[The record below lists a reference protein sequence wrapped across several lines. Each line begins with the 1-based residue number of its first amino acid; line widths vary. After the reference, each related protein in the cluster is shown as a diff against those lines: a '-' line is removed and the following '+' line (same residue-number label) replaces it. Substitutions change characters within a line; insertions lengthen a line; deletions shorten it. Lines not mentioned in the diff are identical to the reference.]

1 MLNENEDQERKSAP
15 SLSERVAELYA
26 TIDVTSPPGLPKYL
40 RVCRLIEEEIASGRI
55 KPGDRLPSELELTQ
69 ALPTS
74 LGTVQKALQALAERG
89 IVLREQGKG
98 TFIAEARVDE
108 SKLWHLRFLRDDGT
122 LAPVYANVQ
131 SIGSINH
138 QGPWTE
144 FLGPQSF
151 YIEVR
156 RTMSIDRKFT
166 VASNFY
172 VAGPPFWELLTIPQD
187 EFDVTSL
194 RGTLGAK
201 RFDVATLRA
210 VEHFGIRP
218 VQNDISGIIGVAPE
232 SIVMVCDVVG
242 YGIKDAPVYYQRYW
256 VPPNPYRL
264 EAGAKI
270 P

>member
-1 MLNENEDQERKSAP
+1 MLDENIEQQGNPAATLLERAS
-15 SLSERVAELYA
+15 ELYA

-40 RVCRLIEEEIASGRI
+40 RVCRMIEEEIASGRI
-55 KPGDRLPSELELTQ
+55 NPGDRLPSELELTQ

-108 SKLWHLRFLRDDGT
+108 SKLWHLRFLRDDGS
-122 LAPVYANVQ
+122 LAPVYASVH

-144 FLGPQSF
+144 FLGRHSF

-187 EFDVTSL
+187 ELDVTSL
-194 RGTLGAK
+194 RGTLGNK
-201 RFDVATLRA
+201 RFDVATLQA
-210 VEHFGIRP
+210 VEHFGIR
-218 VQNDISGIIGVAPE
+218 VVDENIAGIIDVAPN
-232 SIVMVCDVVG
+232 STAMFCDVIG
-242 YGIKDAPVYYQRYW
+242 YGIKNAPVYYQRYW

>member
-1 MLNENEDQERKSAP
+1 MTTLEYNQERNTGT
-15 SLSERVAELYA
+15 SLSERAAELYA
-26 TIDVTSPPGLPKYL
+26 RVDLTSPRGLPKYL
-40 RVCRLIEEEIASGRI
+40 RVCRMIEEEIDSGRM

-69 ALPTS
+69 VLPTS

-89 IVLREQGKG
+89 LVLREQGKG

-108 SKLWHLRFLRDDGT
+108 SKLWHLRFLREDGS
-122 LAPVYANVQ
+122 LAPVYAKVQ
-131 SIGSINH
+131 SIASINR
-138 QGPWTE
+138 QGPWAE
-144 FLGPQSF
+144 FLGRHSF

-166 VASNFY
+166 VASNFF
-172 VAGPPFWELLTIPQD
+172 VAGPPFRELLTIPEE

-210 VEHFGIRP
+210 VEHFGIQP
-218 VQNDISGIIGVAPE
+218 TPGEIAAVINVAPD
-232 SIVMVCDVVG
+232 SIAMTCDVIG
-242 YGIKDAPVYYQRYW
+242 YGVKDTPVYYQRYW

-264 EAGAKI
+264 EAGARI